1 MLGHSH
7 AMSGLAAGA
16 ATLPWAGQAGV
27 TGPVEQLAWVA
38 AWGGFAMLPDLD
50 QGGIHWRGVMPSAT
64 GSTVARMWGP
74 VTTTLASVVGKI
86 AGGHRQGTHDLLL
99 APVIFGLLTVLATHH
114 PIASMVVIALGI
126 GLALQALHVVI
137 PGKVEQTVIGNV
149 VISALGAW
157 WVTGTASH
165 TLEWLPWAVAGG
177 VVVHI
182 LGDWLTVGGVPV
194 PLTWVGGHSARLSAG
209 LFKTGARAE
218 HVVATM
224 FAVAA
229 VVLVVIHS
237 PLQGYVAPVVQPV
250 LTSAHIT
257 P

>member
-1 MLGHSH
+1 VLGHSH

-16 ATLPWAGQAGV
+16 ATLPWAGQVGV
-27 TGPVEQLAWVA
+27 SGPVEQLAWVA

-50 QGGIHWRGVMPSAT
+50 QGGIHWRGVMPSST

-74 VTTTLASVVGKI
+74 VTTTLASAVGRI

-99 APVIFGLLTVLATHH
+99 APAIFGLLTALAAHNTY
-114 PIASMVVIALGI
+114 ASMAVIALGI

-157 WVTGTASH
+157 WVTGTANH
-165 TLEWLPWAVAGG
+165 ALEWLPWAVAGG

-194 PLTWVGGHSARLSAG
+194 PLTWVGGHSVRLSAG
-209 LFKTGARAE
+209 LFRTGAKTE

-229 VVLVVIHS
+229 VVGIVAFT
-237 PLQGYVAPVVQPV
+237 PLQGYLAPVIDPV
-250 LTSAHIT
+250 MTSA
-257 P
+257 PLSP